1 MDGTV
6 EVYVGDDALGI
17 VTWFGMG
24 ELMLMGASSV
34 DG

>member
-1 MDGTV
+1 VDGTV

-17 VTWFGMG
+17 ETGFGMD
-24 ELMLMGASSV
+24 ELMVMGASSV